1 MAFGDVMNKLFG
13 TTPIAPPIQQ
23 IQIVPAPGANNPSG
37 VNQPGVAFPGSDPQ
51 NPMVP
56 AGTADPQTTPLDA
69 FSTLW
74 ETPKVDPNAPPS
86 DPNNYFA
93 TLDPAKVMES
103 AKKVN
108 FANQQ
113 VTPEMLAEVAKGGPD
128 AVKVMMQLIN
138 QSSQAVYGQSA
149 LATASIVQKAL
160 DAQREQFQKQLPGIL
175 KNQLVSD
182 SLATENPIFTNP
194 ALQPMV
200 DMVRQ
205 QVLQKFPT
213 ATQAETKQQI
223 VSFFNAMQGELQPKP
238 TVSAKQKAADG
249 MDWDSW
255 VSQ

>member
-1 MAFGDVMNKLFG
+1 MSIFEKIFG
-13 TTPIAPPIQQ
+13 TTPPPPAPIQVQ
-23 IQIVPAPGANNPSG
+23 MVAPGTNNPSG
-37 VNQPGVAFPGSDPQ
+37 VNQPTMPLPGSDPT
-51 NPMVP
+51 NPTVP
-56 AGTADPQTTPLDA
+56 AGTADPATTPLDA
-69 FSTLW
+69 FSNLW
-74 ETPKVDPNAPPS
+74 ETPKVDPNSPQV

-113 VTPEMLAEVAKGGPD
+113 VTPEMLAEVAKGGEG
-128 AVKVMMQLIN
+128 AVKAMMQLIN

-175 KNQLVSD
+175 KSQLVSD
-182 SLATENPIFTNP
+182 SLATENPIFKNP

-200 DMVRQ
+200 EMARTQ
-205 QVLQKFPT
+205 ILQKFPN
-213 ATQAETKQQI
+213 ATQAEVKQQ
-223 VSFFNAMQGELQPKP
+223 VVDFFSAMQGALAPKP
-238 TVSAKQKAADG
+238 AKSNSKSSNDT
-249 MDWDSW
+249 DWDEW